1 MRYTKDIKKIQPIVV
16 NKVKHYTEKWRT
28 VVVTL
33 CQTIIPV
40 PKCLAKCYVKT
51 YRRQPHDESLTF
63 CQLKYDGKVT
73 QM

>member
-40 PKCLAKCYVKT
+40 PKCLAKCQSRLGYNFKKNI
-51 YRRQPHDESLTF
+51 YIIHDIPLS
-63 CQLKYDGKVT
+63 LKYIFCF
-73 QM
+73 

>member
-1 MRYTKDIKKIQPIVV
+1 MDSVNIEAILKYSSKFLRRENIENLPRSGRPRKTDERGDRKI
-16 NKVKHYTEKWRT
+16 
-28 VVVTL
+28 L
-33 CQTIIPV
+33 S
-40 PKCLAKCYVKT
+40 YVKT